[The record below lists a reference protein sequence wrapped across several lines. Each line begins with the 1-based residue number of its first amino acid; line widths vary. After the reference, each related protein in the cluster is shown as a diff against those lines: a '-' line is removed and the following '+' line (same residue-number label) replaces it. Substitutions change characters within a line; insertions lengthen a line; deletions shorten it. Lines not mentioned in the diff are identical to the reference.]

1 MKLKEEMRWHLFSV
15 AEPLFME
22 IWMLNVS
29 VKRAKMRAVTTDI
42 LFDVDCEPLWV
53 PLCSFQ
59 NFAACFATLSER
71 CSVHVEEQPHPSQN
85 PRRSVVY
92 ELAFWA
98 QVTWKVHLAKETSTV
113 GKRLLK
119 ASHLYFFLIKWGLF
133 PPLSKAG
140 HWKSLSQFPGGT
152 FYWPAAHTDCWSV
165 VFASSWPVNSTCST
179 WPSPWRSLYCVLPFQ
194 NGLNMYIASSILS
207 AAAFE
212 LVFSQYLTAQWG
224 MCIP

>member
-119 ASHLYFFLIKWGLF
+119 ASHLYFFNKMGAFSPSFQSRALKVTVTIPRWDLLLTSSTYWLLICCLCLLLACEF
-133 PPLSKAG
+133 HLQHLAQSPTLTILCAPLSKWA
-140 HWKSLSQFPGGT
+140 
-152 FYWPAAHTDCWSV
+152 
-165 VFASSWPVNSTCST
+165 
-179 WPSPWRSLYCVLPFQ
+179 
-194 NGLNMYIASSILS
+194 
-207 AAAFE
+207 
-212 LVFSQYLTAQWG
+212 
-224 MCIP
+224 